1 MNIAN
6 EQKNLHPKSCGA
18 SWSQPREPPCR
29 RQGQN
34 HGCQLVVISPS
45 PLKEP
50 DTKFCRKKP
59 AVVRFKFSL
68 HLLLKRL
75 WSLWTATYVA
85 ITKMNVGVRQWTSAW
100 PSKCQECQSR
110 SSYFSNTE
118 ITNTA
123 EILSWYFFLISDAQN
138 LLLRKQNSM

>member
-6 EQKNLHPKSCGA
+6 EQKNLHSSLVELHG
-18 SWSQPREPPCR
+18 ELPCR
-29 RQGQN
+29 PQGQN
-34 HGCQLVVISPS
+34 HGCQIVVISPS

-50 DTKFCRKKP
+50 YTRFCRKKP
-59 AVVRFKFSL
+59 AVVRFTFSL
-68 HLLLKRL
+68 HLILKRL

-85 ITKMNVGVRQWTSAW
+85 ITKMNAGVRQRRTSAW
-100 PSKCQECQSR
+100 PSTCQGCQSR

-118 ITNTA
+118 ITHNTA
-123 EILSWYFFLISDAQN
+123 EILSWYFFLISDVQS